1 MVLALKVK
9 LQCPT
14 CVIAVA
20 ALIAVVLACS
30 PSPEPSAAP
39 ETPSPAPPI
48 ETQLPIPSTEPFPG
62 TSWTKDGQPVDTAVI
77 SLIARPEQ
85 CGFSNLSLLTVGWPL
100 GRAAVTDKDARQYVR
115 DPGNAFSGKT
125 LATFLPSA
133 TLPEDAIF
141 TGYLYGLD
149 ELWVSPETIDTAV
162 YIVRNGV
169 VEQWPRAREFFA
181 CA

>member
-1 MVLALKVK
+1 VERQYPARA
-9 LQCPT
+9 
-14 CVIAVA
+14 IAVGV
-20 ALIAVVLACS
+20 LIALVLACS
-30 PSPEPSAAP
+30 QSPEPSAVP
-39 ETPSPAPPI
+39 GTHSPAPPI

-62 TSWTKDGQPVDTAVI
+62 TAWTRDGQPVDTAVI

-85 CGFSNLSLLTVGWPL
+85 CGISNLSLLTVGWPL

-115 DPGNAFSGKT
+115 DPGNAFADKT
-125 LATFLPSA
+125 LATFLPSV

-141 TGYLYGLD
+141 TGYRYGMD
-149 ELWVSPETIDTAV
+149 ELWVSPKTIDTAV

-169 VEQWPRAREFFA
+169 VEQWPRARELFA